1 MRMTVPSGKLYG
13 SLPDQ
18 IFIKGVE
25 WRCISTEITEDGT
38 MDILRNTET
47 RQLRRVERYKL
58 LEYLQKNPH
67 IPCIEKNKNVNSQ
80 YINQLKLK
88 T

>member
-1 MRMTVPSGKLYG
+1 MTVPSGKLYG

-25 WRCISTEITEDGT
+25 WRCISTEITDEGT
-38 MDILRNTET
+38 MDLLRNTET
-47 RQLRRVERYKL
+47 RQLRRVERFKL
-58 LEYLQKNPH
+58 LEYLEKNPQ
-67 IPCIEKNKNVNSQ
+67 IPCTEKNKSVNSSH
-80 YINQLKLK
+80 INQLKLK

>member
-1 MRMTVPSGKLYG
+1 MTVPSGKFYG

-25 WRCISTEITEDGT
+25 WRCISTEITEEGT
-38 MDILRNTET
+38 MDMLRNTDT
-47 RQLRRVERYKL
+47 RQLRKVERFKL
-58 LEYLQKNPH
+58 LEYLEKNPH
-67 IPCIEKNKNVNSQ
+67 IPCAEKNKSVNSS